1 MQSISSFPAFKHSN
15 RVHYGIMKAIG
26 VIDSE
31 TDPFLYGREP
41 VEFIWG
47 LYLEERDGCEYYQF
61 KGEDCTLQLM
71 DFLAAKGWK
80 GIIYAHNGGKF
91 DYYFLLKHLAKF
103 DFDYSINMIKS
114 RISKLKFFDVEFRDS
129 YLILPVP
136 LAATGDKLAFQYWK
150 LWADTFNLTEKELN
164 QFDLEIEKA
173 GIEDNDPRSDSPRLF
188 YAEEIEIYLRQDC
201 LGLYQNVRG
210 FIDRFGLGLTLA
222 NRSFAEMEKV
232 NLKPLKSSQY
242 RDEVYRPYFF
252 GGRCQAFDIGHFEGE
267 LTYLD
272 INSAYPYAMTF
283 PHFWG
288 VECDEYDHIDEVS
301 PDLHQN
307 CLIDLDCYSKG
318 AFPVRTKN
326 GISYPDL
333 KGSFSVTGW
342 EYVEAVKLGLVEP
355 IKFHCVKAPHE
366 IRDFKPFILKFYAEK
381 LAAEKAGDKQGRLF
395 AKLLMNSGFGRFA
408 MNPENWSHHM
418 LTDIYEGTP
427 EVAEA
432 DKNQNEW
439 EIVNRLEF
447 AMLDV
452 YERSIA
458 DTEKR
463 FYNVATA
470 ASITGY
476 VRAMMMKSIAGV
488 QNILYCDT
496 DSMIFE
502 GTHNV
507 ELGDQLGEWAIEAKG
522 RAVWI
527 AGKKLYCFQEA
538 NGKYKTASKGVKL
551 TPDQLKRVAL
561 GEKVV
566 WQNFAPSYSMK
577 AATKFI
583 ERTVQ
588 ST

>member
-1 MQSISSFPAFKHSN
+1 
-15 RVHYGIMKAIG
+15 MKAIG
-26 VIDSE
+26 VLDSE

-41 VEFIWG
+41 KEFIWG
-47 LYLEERDGCEYYQF
+47 LYLEEGDGCKYYQF
-61 KGEDCTLQLM
+61 KGVDCTLQLM
-71 DFLAAKGWK
+71 DFLAGKNWK

-91 DYYFLLKHLAKF
+91 DYYFLLRHLSKYE
-103 DFDYSINMIKS
+103 FDYSINMIKS
-114 RISKLKFFDVEFRDS
+114 RISKLKFFDIEFRDS

-136 LAATGDKLAFQYWK
+136 LAATGDKLVFQYWK
-150 LWADTFNLTEKELN
+150 LWGGVEYLTESELL
-164 QFDLEIEKA
+164 QFDSDLDSNTTIPEIEKDD
-173 GIEDNDPRSDSPRLF
+173 ISPREF
-188 YAEEIEIYLRQDC
+188 YAEEIEIYLKQDC
-201 LGLYQNVRG
+201 VGLYQNVRG

-242 RDEVYRPYFF
+242 RDEIYRPYFF
-252 GGRCQAFDIGHFEGE
+252 GGRCQAFDIGEFKGE

-288 VECDEYDHIDEVS
+288 VECDEYDHIDEVN
-301 PDLHQN
+301 PDLHNN
-307 CLIDLDCYSKG
+307 CLIDLECYSKG
-318 AFPVRTKN
+318 AFPVRNKN

-333 KGSFSVTGW
+333 KGKFSVTGW
-342 EYVEAVKLGLVEP
+342 EYVEALKLGLVEP

-366 IRDFKPFILKFYAEK
+366 IRDFKPFIHKFYAEK
-381 LAAEKAGDKQGRLF
+381 LAAEKSGDKQGRLF

-408 MNPENWSHHM
+408 MNPDNWSHHM

-427 EVAEA
+427 EVGES

-447 AMLDV
+447 AELDV
-452 YERSIA
+452 YERSITE
-458 DTEKR
+458 TEKR

-476 VRAMMMKSIAGV
+476 VRAMMMRSIAGV
-488 QNILYCDT
+488 EKILYCDT

-502 GTHNV
+502 GSHNV
-507 ELGDQLGEWAIEAKG
+507 ELGDKLGAWAVEAKG

-527 AGKKLYCFQEA
+527 AGKKLYCFEDS
-538 NGKYKTASKGVKL
+538 NGENKLASKGVKL
-551 TPDQLKRVAL
+551 TAEQLKRVAL
-561 GEKVV
+561 GEKVK
-566 WQNFAPSYSMK
+566 WQNFAPSYSLK